1 MTTARS
7 APRAP
12 SGPRPWADTDRQA
25 SRPRGSVVRA
35 ERDGRRKGHQLQDAP
50 EHGHR
55 ARARLSSAS
64 EPWTPETA
72 VRRSSGPCVR
82 ADLAQVPTDM
92 RPGRGVDGRA
102 DPRLVPSSMAAAPTG
117 MAPLELSIVCP
128 GVAQASLNLPTP
140 SRSIEKKACPEYS
153 GCSAMEHPSGQGG
166 FMRARHL
173 MLVTPLLGAGLVFG
187 TVEAPQ
193 AAVNASATKTAAS
206 DAGRQGDPHSAT
218 QKKSSRAQYRA
229 GYRQGFRDGRHD
241 CRRSRSWG
249 GGGNAWERGY
259 NAGFRAGCAQV
270 RRRPGGHR
278 S

>member
-1 MTTARS
+1 MTSTSRATTPIRPRRSGEPRPTWRSSRCRPRPAPVRGRRGSPPRWERGSSSSPSPSPAGAGSAGSSRRSSWAASGGRCSPWACPRCWTTSMTTARS

-12 SGPRPWADTDRQA
+12 SDPRPWADTDRQA

-35 ERDGRRKGHQLQDAP
+35 ERNGRRKGHQLQDAP

-140 SRSIEKKACPEYS
+140 SRSIERR
-153 GCSAMEHPSGQGG
+153 H
-166 FMRARHL
+166 ARNIRVARLWNTQAGKEASCVH
-173 MLVTPLLGAGLVFG
+173 VT
-187 TVEAPQ
+187 
-193 AAVNASATKTAAS
+193 
-206 DAGRQGDPHSAT
+206 
-218 QKKSSRAQYRA
+218 
-229 GYRQGFRDGRHD
+229 
-241 CRRSRSWG
+241 
-249 GGGNAWERGY
+249 
-259 NAGFRAGCAQV
+259 
-270 RRRPGGHR
+270 
-278 S
+278 